1 MKATARISAGTLTS
15 SSHDS
20 EKPSRIAMTIPPTA
34 MIGAITSIVNV
45 ISTRICTCCTS
56 LVLRVISD
64 AAPKR
69 PISRAENVPT
79 WWKIPARRS
88 RPTAHRH
95 AGAEPGGGD
104 RGDDLDDRE
113 QQHLPAGADD
123 VAGVAGRHAVVDDV
137 GVEARQ
143 LQRRHRGDGL
153 EDDDQGRPVGRY
165 GRTDRTISEISM
177 YRW

>member
-15 SSHDS
+15 NSHDS

-88 RPTAHRH
+88 RPTPIAT
-95 AGAEPGGGD
+95 
-104 RGDDLDDRE
+104 
-113 QQHLPAGADD
+113 PALNQ
-123 VAGVAGRHAVVDDV
+123 VAAI
-137 GVEARQ
+137 EAMICTTVSSNIC
-143 LQRRHRGDGL
+143 
-153 EDDDQGRPVGRY
+153 PPAP
-165 GRTDRTISEISM
+165 TM
-177 YRW
+177 